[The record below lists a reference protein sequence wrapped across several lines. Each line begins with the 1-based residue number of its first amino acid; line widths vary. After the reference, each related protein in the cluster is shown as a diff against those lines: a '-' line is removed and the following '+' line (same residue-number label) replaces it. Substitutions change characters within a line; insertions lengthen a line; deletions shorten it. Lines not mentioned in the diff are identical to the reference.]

1 MPLIQLKIY
10 RAIKKEGMMRVNE
23 EKGMTLLEVI
33 MAISILTIGL
43 LAVAAMQSTSLRG
56 DSFAYSRTEAS
67 TYAQDRL
74 EALMAVPY
82 ASMTSGV
89 TIMGNYRVTWNLTPS
104 GVSNAT
110 LITVTADRG
119 AGTRTIAQLSSVR
132 SSLF

>member
-1 MPLIQLKIY
+1 
-10 RAIKKEGMMRVNE
+10 MMRINE
-23 EKGMTLLEVI
+23 ERGMTLLEVI

-43 LAVAAMQSTSLRG
+43 LAVAAMQSTALRG
-56 DSFAYSRTEAS
+56 DSFAHSRTEAS
-67 TYAQDRL
+67 TCAQDRL

-82 ASMTSGV
+82 ASMASGV
-89 TIMGNYRVTWNLTPS
+89 TTMGNYRITWTLTPS

-119 AGTRTIAQLSSVR
+119 AGTKTITQLSSIR